1 MRKAAQHWIRRSLIT
16 LSIIFLSLLQ
26 PGAAIVSAAT
36 PTPVDSASTL
46 SATQKT
52 TKVILSPNTKYA
64 TEMYIISSGVPGP
77 VVLVTGGI
85 HGNEKAGYLAA
96 DQLRSTTIRSG
107 TLLVIP
113 RANKLADNANTR
125 AIKGEKDLNRAFP
138 TSKTGQPSYTPA
150 KAIYAVVKQY
160 KVNWVMDMHE
170 GYGYSAGGSASVGQ
184 SLIYYPSTA
193 CTAMTNTILKQV
205 NAGIKTSSHRFVALR
220 YPVGGSL
227 ARSSAQYLG
236 TNSFIFETCTK
247 DSINTRISEQ
257 LLAANTL
264 LKQLKMK

>member
-1 MRKAAQHWIRRSLIT
+1 MIS
-16 LSIIFLSLLQ
+16 LSLLQ
-26 PGAAIVSAAT
+26 PSTVLVNAAT
-36 PTPVDSASTL
+36 PDPVST
-46 SATQKT
+46 SSMIPATQQT
-52 TKVILSPNTKYA
+52 TKVILAPNTKYA

-77 VVLVTGGI
+77 VVLVTGGV

-96 DQLRSTTIRSG
+96 DQLRTMTISSG
-107 TLLVIP
+107 TLIVIP

-125 AIKGEKDLNRAFP
+125 AIKGETDLNRAFP

-160 KVNWVMDMHE
+160 KVKWVMDMHE

-193 CTAMTNTILKQV
+193 CTAMTNTILKNV

-227 ARSSAQYLG
+227 ARSSAQFLG

-247 DSINTRISEQ
+247 DSLNTRINEQ

-264 LKQLKMK
+264 LQQLKMK